1 MRCTVGYVGGE
12 YTKESSRNRAE
23 FEAQQAALQSKTAG
37 GYARPEDLLGGAARM
52 TVSPRAAQL
61 R

>member
-23 FEAQQAALQSKTAG
+23 FEQQQSLQSKTAG
-37 GYARPEDLLGGAARM
+37 GYARPEDLLAWAAQM
-52 TVSPRAAQL
+52 TVSPRASQL

>member
-1 MRCTVGYVGGE
+1 MRCPVGYVGGE
-12 YTKESSRNRAE
+12 YTKESSRSRAE
-23 FEAQQAALQSKTAG
+23 FEQQQALQSKTAG

-52 TVSPRAAQL
+52 TVSPRAAQF

>member
-23 FEAQQAALQSKTAG
+23 FEQQQALQSKTAG
-37 GYARPEDLLGGAARM
+37 GYSRPEDLLGGS
-52 TVSPRAAQL
+52 TVMRANAAAQL

>member
-12 YTKESSRNRAE
+12 YTKASSRNRAE
-23 FEAQQAALQSKTAG
+23 FEQQQALQSKTAG
-37 GYARPEDLLGGAARM
+37 GYARPEDLLGGSAVMRANA
-52 TVSPRAAQL
+52 AAQL

>member
-23 FEAQQAALQSKTAG
+23 FEQQQAFQSKTAG
-37 GYARPEDLLGGAARM
+37 DYARPEDILGGAARL
-52 TVSPRAAQL
+52 TVSPKAAQL